1 LFSYAPRVPE
11 NAAMAR
17 PGAGALL
24 ALIRAGTAVT
34 RADLARLTGMS
45 RASISHRIDGLIEC
59 GLVREATELPS
70 TGGRPPASL
79 VFSSDRGVVL
89 GADLGATHA
98 RLAVMDLAGNVL
110 AELAEDLDI
119 AEGPETVLGI
129 VEAQFCELLSR
140 LGREPHEV
148 HGIGVG
154 VPGPVEFATGR
165 PVNPPIMPG
174 WDGYSIPDRLSRR
187 FDVPILVDNDVN
199 IMAVGEHWTNWRSE
213 RDFLFVKV
221 GTGIGCGI
229 IAEGTIYRG
238 AQGAAGDIGHIRVAG
253 ESEVVC
259 ECGNVG
265 CLEAIAGGRAL
276 ARDARA
282 LGFDARNSRDVVA
295 LARAHQVQVVRLVRQ
310 SGRVLGDVLSG
321 LVNAFNPGVIVI
333 GGDVAEAHEQLFAG
347 VREVVYQRA
356 TPLAT
361 RHLELARS
369 SLGDRA
375 GTTGAA
381 VLAIEHILAPEFVDA
396 HWVGRRP
403 QPAARPGTQA
413 LKEPGRAA

>member
-1 LFSYAPRVPE
+1 VPE
-11 NAAMAR
+11 NASLAR
-17 PGAGALL
+17 PGAGTLL
-24 ALIRAGTAVT
+24 ALIRAGTAIT

-45 RASISHRIDGLIEC
+45 RASISQRVDGLIEC

-79 VFSSDRGVVL
+79 VFSSERGVVL

-98 RLAVMDLAGNVL
+98 RLAVMDLAGNAL
-110 AELAEDLDI
+110 AELAEELDI
-119 AEGPETVLGI
+119 GEGPETVLGT
-129 VEAQFCELLSR
+129 VEAQLCELLR
-140 LGREPHEV
+140 RAGRAPHDV

-229 IAEGTIYRG
+229 VAEGTIYRG

-253 ESEVVC
+253 DSDVIC

-265 CLEAIAGGRAL
+265 CLEALAGGRAL

-282 LGFDARNSRDVVA
+282 LGFDARNSRDVVR
-295 LARAHQVQVVRLVRQ
+295 LARSHQVQVVRLVRQ
-310 SGRVLGDVLSG
+310 SGRVLGAVLAG
-321 LVNAFNPGVIVI
+321 LVNAFNPSVIVI

-356 TPLAT
+356 TVLAT
-361 RHLELARS
+361 RHLQITRS
-369 SLGDRA
+369 TLGDRA

-381 VLAIEHILAPEFVDA
+381 VLAIEHVLAPGFIDA
-396 HWVGRRP
+396 HWLGRRDARRAS
-403 QPAARPGTQA
+403 PASGEP
-413 LKEPGRAA
+413 LKQPGRAA

>member
-1 LFSYAPRVPE
+1 VPDTAP
-11 NAAMAR
+11 R
-17 PGAGALL
+17 PGAGALFE
-24 ALIRAGTAVT
+24 LIRAGAAVT
-34 RADLARLTGMS
+34 RADLGRLTGMS
-45 RASISHRIDGLIEC
+45 RASISQRIDGLIEC
-59 GLVREATELPS
+59 GLVREATDLPS

-79 VFSSDRGVVL
+79 VFSSDRALVL
-89 GADLGATHA
+89 AADLGATHA
-98 RLAVMDLAGNVL
+98 RLAVTDLAGNAL

-119 AEGPETVLGI
+119 GDGPDVVLGI
-129 VEAQFCELLSR
+129 VEAQFFELLR
-140 LGREPHEV
+140 QAGRDPGDV

-174 WDGYSIPDRLSRR
+174 WDGYSIPDRLSRH

-213 RDFLFVKV
+213 RDYLFVKV

-253 ESEVVC
+253 ESDVVC

-265 CLEAIAGGRAL
+265 CLEAVAGGRAL
-276 ARDARA
+276 ARDARK
-282 LGFDARNSRDVVA
+282 LGFEARNSRDVVA
-295 LARAHQVQVVRLVRQ
+295 LARSHQVQVVRLVRQ

-321 LVNAFNPGVIVI
+321 LVNAFNPSVIVI

-361 RHLELARS
+361 RHLEIARS
-369 SLGDRA
+369 TLGDRA

-381 VLAIEHILAPEFVDA
+381 VLAIEHILAPAFIDA
-396 HWVGRRP
+396 HWLGRP
-403 QPAARPGTQA
+403 PGVRA
-413 LKEPGRAA
+413 GGEADGLKQPGRAA